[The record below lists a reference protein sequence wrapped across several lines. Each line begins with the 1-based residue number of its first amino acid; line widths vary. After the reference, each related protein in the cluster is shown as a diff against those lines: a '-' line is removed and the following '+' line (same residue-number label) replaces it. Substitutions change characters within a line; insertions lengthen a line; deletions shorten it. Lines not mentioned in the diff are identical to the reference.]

1 MVGLARQ
8 AGYFLMLVH
17 KKVTK
22 EHDTLYRL
30 FPALLVLMSGNR
42 TRPGKRYKTSLAAV
56 LEQAIA
62 ENPH

>member
-1 MVGLARQ
+1 
-8 AGYFLMLVH
+8 MLVH